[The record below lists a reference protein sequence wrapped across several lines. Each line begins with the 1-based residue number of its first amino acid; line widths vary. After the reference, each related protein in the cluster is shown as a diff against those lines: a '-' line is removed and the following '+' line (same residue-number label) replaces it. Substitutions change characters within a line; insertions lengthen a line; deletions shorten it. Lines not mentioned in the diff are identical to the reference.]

1 MENMVCRI
9 GCGACCIA
17 PSLSSAIPGMPDG
30 KPAGV
35 PCVQLTKD
43 RRCKVYDKPE
53 RPAVCASYQAREE
66 FCGTNEGEAMRLLE
80 ELELMTGAAGGN
92 EGRNPIHG

>member
-1 MENMVCRI
+1 
-9 GCGACCIA
+9 
-17 PSLSSAIPGMPDG
+17 MPDG

-43 RRCKVYDKPE
+43 RLCKVYDKPE

-66 FCGTNEGEAMRLLE
+66 FCGTNEGEAMRLLD

-92 EGRNPIHG
+92 EGKNPIHG